1 MAKNFKIAG
10 IDRNALYTV
19 STIDNWDGHAE
30 TREMTGA
37 DLISFTNA
45 AAHLYDIHAE
55 LITNGSATTKKI
67 TSMDYKGLFLA
78 YRWRS

>member
-1 MAKNFKIAG
+1 MAKNFKLAD

-19 STIDNWDGHAE
+19 ATIDNWDGCAE
-30 TREMTGA
+30 TREMSGS

-55 LITNGSATTKKI
+55 KVDAE
-67 TSMDYKGLFLA
+67 
-78 YRWRS
+78 